1 MIVQPDTIVRWHKR
15 AFKLYWRRKSRSDK
29 CGRPAVDP
37 DVRALIFQ
45 MADANTSWGAPKI
58 HGELL
63 MLGLEISERTVSG
76 LLSRY
81 RLKPTSQTW
90 KTFIKNHMDV
100 MVAVDFLV
108 VPTIPF
114 RMLYVFVIL
123 SHSRREVIH
132 FNVTEYPTAE
142 WTAQQVI
149 EAFPWD
155 TAPRFLL
162 RDDWGSHIIIC
173 TAETECS
180 AIALR
185 VQR

>member
-1 MIVQPDTIVRWHKR
+1 
-15 AFKLYWRRKSRSDK
+15 
-29 CGRPAVDP
+29 
-37 DVRALIFQ
+37 
-45 MADANTSWGAPKI
+45 
-58 HGELL
+58 
-63 MLGLEISERTVSG
+63 
-76 LLSRY
+76 
-81 RLKPTSQTW
+81 
-90 KTFIKNHMDV
+90 
-100 MVAVDFLV
+100 MVAVDFLI
-108 VPTIPF
+108 VPTIRF
-114 RMLYVFVIL
+114 RMIYVFVIL